1 VRETHSVVLI
11 EATGWCSCRTSSLV
25 PPTEVPRRRGGL
37 SRSFGHEVQQRV
49 MGSRIVY
56 SSGELDLRWRTSSP
70 RRPPETPRRRGGPG
84 ATAGHDLRQ
93 PRSHPG
99 SACERRE
106 RESAAANHVC
116 GSRPSPLG
124 AEGFQVRR
132 PDMNCGTQCLVTELS

>member
-1 VRETHSVVLI
+1 
-11 EATGWCSCRTSSLV
+11 
-25 PPTEVPRRRGGL
+25 
-37 SRSFGHEVQQRV
+37 VQQRGV
-49 MGSRIVY
+49 GSRIIDTR
-56 SSGELDLRWRTSSP
+56 GEWDLSWRTSSP
-70 RRPPETPRRRGGPG
+70 HLPPETPRRRGGPG

-106 RESAAANHVC
+106 RESATANHVR